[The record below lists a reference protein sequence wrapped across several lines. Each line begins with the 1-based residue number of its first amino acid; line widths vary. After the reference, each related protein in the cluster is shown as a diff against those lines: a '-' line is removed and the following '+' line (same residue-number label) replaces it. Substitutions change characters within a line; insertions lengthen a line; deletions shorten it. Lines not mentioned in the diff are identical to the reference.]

1 MGVAVVI
8 GPAAAAALTRLV
20 GVARVLADTT
30 GVADGS
36 LLEKEKKILQEIWRV
51 QVINARRNVACS
63 TTIHGTEKKASTW
76 AGSQFGGSF
85 LSNKKSKNKVH

>member
-20 GVARVLADTT
+20 GVARGLADTT

-36 LLEKEKKILQEIWRV
+36 LLEGEKNMTGNMVWY
-51 QVINARRNVACS
+51 
-63 TTIHGTEKKASTW
+63 
-76 AGSQFGGSF
+76 
-85 LSNKKSKNKVH
+85 KS

>member
-20 GVARVLADTT
+20 GVARGLADTT

-36 LLEKEKKILQEIWRV
+36 LLEGEKKYITGNMVWY
-51 QVINARRNVACS
+51 
-63 TTIHGTEKKASTW
+63 
-76 AGSQFGGSF
+76 
-85 LSNKKSKNKVH
+85 KS